1 MSLRKLLISSATVGI
16 AALSTGCSATHRACA
31 PGSFPGERT
40 QARVTIRFV
49 SPANEARLAE
59 WNTSSSTRLVSDSA
73 PCNNSGSGFATDSAD
88 NHPEH
93 VVLWG
98 GSFEGDDVT
107 YGPTELSTGSYM
119 FGFFD
124 PDRAAA
130 YQGWIAVNN
139 GGDDVL
145 SALNQWRDAVHDQE
159 KWLAYESK
167 ITGKFTSRNADD
179 FSDFT
184 RQLKSL
190 RNLEARINA
199 AIRVETR
206 DRDRM
211 NRVWNET
218 LGEAEVQLMP
228 GSAGFTQPTTRP
240 AFLDSELAA
249 AKNGHAVTKV
259 ILAGDFERSME
270 KMDRLVELREEMQ
283 RCRSVFSEEAKRLQN
298 RRDYYRI
305 TSHLYDHSCNFVANE
320 RHLQRTRGMIAR
332 IDKQLNENRRRGH
345 ALMFVAGLFAPEEA
359 NAAFDR
365 EQSALRR
372 ERTVLAE
379 QQRRVDAQF
388 DDCSA
393 WNEKRVSIERQRQDL
408 MAQMEDIDAQLHQI
422 EQAKFAAGKLR
433 ESTDVIHRQGPT
445 AVMAASMMDDQ
456 LPARLA
462 DAIERESMMTIRLQS
477 AEGLSDQR
485 SGMTEVRKEST
496 RTTTTVLTSDHP

>member
-1 MSLRKLLISSATVGI
+1 MRFRKLLISSATVGI
-16 AALSTGCSATHRACA
+16 AVLSTGCSATHHACA
-31 PGSFPGERT
+31 PGSFPGEHT
-40 QARVTIRFV
+40 QAKVTVRFV
-49 SPANEARLAE
+49 SPANDARLAD
-59 WNTSSSTRLVSDSA
+59 WSTWSSTKLVSDST
-73 PCNNSGSGFATDSAD
+73 PFNKTSGGFAAD
-88 NHPEH
+88 AAHDHAEH

-98 GSFEGDDVT
+98 GSYEGEDVT
-107 YGPTELSTGSYM
+107 YSPTQLSTGSYM

-124 PDRAAA
+124 PDRGAA
-130 YQGWIAVNN
+130 YQGWIAINN

-167 ITGKFTSRNADD
+167 INGKYTSRNADD

-184 RQLKSL
+184 KQLKSL

-199 AIRVETR
+199 AIRVETH
-206 DRDRM
+206 DRARM
-211 NRVWNET
+211 NRVWNEA

-228 GSAGFTQPTTRP
+228 GSVGFTQPTTRP
-240 AFLDSELAA
+240 AFLDVELAA

-270 KMDRLVELREEMQ
+270 KMDRLIELRDEMK
-283 RCRSVFSEEAKRLQN
+283 RCRAVFTEEAQRLQN

-305 TSHLYDHSCNFVANE
+305 TSHLYDHSRNFVANE
-320 RHLQRTRGMIAR
+320 RQLQGVRGMIAQ
-332 IDKQLNENRRRGH
+332 IDKQLNENRRSGH

-365 EQSALRR
+365 EQAELRR

-379 QQRRVDAQF
+379 QQRWYDAQF

-393 WNEKRVSIERQRQDL
+393 GNEKRISIERRRQDL
-408 MAQMEDIDAQLHQI
+408 MAQVEEIDAQLRQI
-422 EQAKFAAGKLR
+422 DQAKVAAGKLR
-433 ESTDVIHRQGPT
+433 DATDVIHRQGPT

-462 DAIERESMMTIRLQS
+462 DAIERQSMMTIRIQS
-477 AEGLSDQR
+477 ADGLNDQPN
-485 SGMTEVRKEST
+485 GVTQNWNEST
-496 RTTTTVLTSDHP
+496 RTFKTVLTSDHP